1 MTLSAV
7 DAQAIASTAQDL
19 GVDPRTLGALMELE
33 SGLDPNVW
41 GGSGKKY
48 RGLIQFGEGARKEVG
63 LPDRPMSIAEQMPYV
78 AKYFQQRGF
87 IPGKHGPVELYRTVL
102 VGNPHQS
109 GTDSF
114 GTNSDS
120 AAKRMLPG
128 GDLYERFSSKFTGH
142 EQGLSLGG
150 ARPEEAIKLNVD
162 GPLGAMATA
171 MVGGSL
177 SRAAERRRPGRAMA
191 ASPGFMEE
199 LQEVNPGVAAQVAA
213 VAALLPASSRPTT
226 AGSGPSPAATST
238 GLSGNYV
245 YEEGGI
251 GPGGPQ
257 TYGPH
262 FDIKK
267 TDLSHFER
275 NALDPYV
282 MVNGKP
288 LSSGTTVSGG
298 EFGAPRDGG
307 ARKHAGWDYAFGGG
321 GKLTLAN
328 GAQWV
333 DSRPGDYGDAAVVRV
348 PGLGDFRILHGK
360 LRRA

>member
-1 MTLSAV
+1 MALSAA
-7 DAQAIASTAQDL
+7 DAQAIASTAQTL
-19 GVDPRTLGALMELE
+19 GVDPKTLGALMELE

-41 GGSGKKY
+41 GGSGGKY
-48 RGLIQFGEGARKEVG
+48 RGLIQFGPGARKEVG

-87 IPGKHGPVELYRTVL
+87 TPGKHGPVELYRTVL

-128 GDLYERFSSKFTGH
+128 GDLYERFSAKFPGQ
-142 EQGLSLGG
+142 EQGLRLSG
-150 ARPEEAIKLNVD
+150 AKLEEAANPSTGD
-162 GPLGAMATA
+162 PLGAMVTA
-171 MVGGSL
+171 MLEGKL
-177 SRAAERRRPGRAMA
+177 SQAAEPRPSRSMA
-191 ASPGFMEE
+191 ASSGFLEQ
-199 LQEVNPGVAAQVAA
+199 LQEVNPGMAAQVAA
-213 VAALLPASSRPTT
+213 VAALVPTGNRPTE
-226 AGSGPSPAATST
+226 AAISPSPAATSA

-267 TDLSHFER
+267 TDLGYFDRH
-275 NALDPYV
+275 ALDPYV

-288 LSSGTTVSGG
+288 LSSGTTVAGG
-298 EFGAPRDGG
+298 EFGASRDGG

-321 GKLTLAN
+321 GRLTLTN
-328 GAQWV
+328 GAQWAG
-333 DSRPGDYGDAAVVRV
+333 SSPSDYGDAAVVRV
-348 PGLGDFRILHGK
+348 PGLGEFKILHGK
-360 LRRA
+360 LRPA